1 MKFEMTP
8 FDPCNRCPVGA
19 PLAGESHPIRFRV
32 LLFDSF
38 ARGYK
43 LGWTQVCLEH
53 EAVCGRALARIA
65 LPLPRVSIG
74 GERGNWTRQW
84 RRRGARSL
92 EVTKRSQ

>member
-53 EAVCGRALARIA
+53 EAVCGRAPAQIA

-74 GERGNWTRQW
+74 GERGI
-84 RRRGARSL
+84 GPGSGGDEVL
-92 EVTKRSQ
+92 EVLR